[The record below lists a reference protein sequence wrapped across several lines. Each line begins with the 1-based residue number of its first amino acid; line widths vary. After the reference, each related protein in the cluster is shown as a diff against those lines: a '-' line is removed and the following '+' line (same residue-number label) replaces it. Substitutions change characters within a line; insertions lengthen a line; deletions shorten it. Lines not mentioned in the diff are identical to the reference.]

1 MNSIIIPAQTLDSLI
16 IYTNNDINIVS
27 IKDVSTEYK
36 KTTYLNLNI
45 RRNSVE
51 IQSNILP
58 WIDGD
63 TYDKDIE
70 FE

>member
-1 MNSIIIPAQTLDSLI
+1 MI

-51 IQSNILP
+51 IQSNILS

-63 TYDKDIE
+63 TYDKDIG